1 VGFVFNIFG
10 IACIMVGTA
19 GSGYLFLANYPDMV
33 SVDDPIPPTV
43 ALGVISGLTG
53 AMFLS
58 IFSYSSDAILQAF
71 LLDEEL
77 RFLGDNRPAYM
88 MEFAE
93 AMKKRG
99 QGACE
104 SSCPEQCVTHFL
116 ARKFKIKFMLWVR
129 NSPAC
134 KFQTKKN

>member
-1 VGFVFNIFG
+1 MIKNAHRFGAGNSVGFVFNIFG

-104 SSCPEQCVTHFL
+104 SSCC
-116 ARKFKIKFMLWVR
+116 
-129 NSPAC
+129 
-134 KFQTKKN
+134 